1 MSKRTRF
8 EGLDLVEAQREE
20 DQKHWKL
27 LLIVRGGQDKQQTRR
42 FTSETATE
50 VVFQAEGLQIKL
62 DPDGK
67 VLIRPE
73 DPKTF
78 KIELEIIESIGEEM
92 SKKAQIKLMSHKE
105 LVESQE

>member
-20 DQKHWKL
+20 DHEHWKL

-42 FTSETATE
+42 FTSEMATE
-50 VVFQAEGLQIKL
+50 VVFQTDGLHIKL
-62 DPDGK
+62 CPDGK

-78 KIELEIIESIGEEM
+78 KIQLEMIESIGEEM
-92 SKKAQIKLMSHKE
+92 TKKAQIKIVPYKE
-105 LVESQE
+105 LVEPQQ